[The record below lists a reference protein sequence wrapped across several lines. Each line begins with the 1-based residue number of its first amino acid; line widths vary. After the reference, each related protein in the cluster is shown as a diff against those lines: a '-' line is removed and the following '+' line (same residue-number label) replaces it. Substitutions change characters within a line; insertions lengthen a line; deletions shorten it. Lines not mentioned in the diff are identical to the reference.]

1 MFERLLKL
9 MKENMP
15 DTDFSNAT
23 PESRLLEDLGI
34 DSIGLM
40 MLSMGIEDEFGVRFD
55 EPVPFATVQDVLDYL
70 EKHAKKK

>member
-15 DTDFSNAT
+15 DTDFSGAT
-23 PESRLLEDLGI
+23 PESRLFEDLGF

-40 MLSMGIEDEFGVRFD
+40 MLSMAIEDEFGVRFD

>member
-9 MKENMP
+9 MEQNMP

-40 MLSMGIEDEFGVRFD
+40 MLSMAIEDEFGVRFN
-55 EPVPFATVQDVLDYL
+55 EPVPFQTVQDVLDYL
-70 EKHAKKK
+70 DKHAKKK